1 VAVVPFGAVEVAVVV
16 ALLMTG
22 ADATKVSGSAIVAS
36 DPRHAVV
43 TATLSAVNG
52 QLEML
57 LP

>member
-1 VAVVPFGAVEVAVVV
+1 VEVAVVV
-16 ALLMTG
+16 GLLMTG

-52 QLEML
+52 QLETL